1 MKDNNIRKSYLS
13 CSSPGNVLSPA
24 PSDLPAGIALTK
36 RFNNYLST
44 LKKTHPQQFG
54 FFASLPL
61 PSIPD
66 ALAEIGRALD
76 DLHADGFVLLSSAYG
91 FYLGDPKLAPVYA
104 KLNARNAVLFIH
116 PTIPCPINTPLS
128 VSGTPRLNYVA
139 PLMNAY
145 QAPTLEFIF
154 DTTRTLSDLILTGT
168 SALYSSIK
176 WLIPHCGS
184 ALPSLLD
191 RFITASKILGPK
203 PGSDRKVMSSDI
215 QNVTQLLNKNFWFD
229 LAGFPMNNQ
238 IYNMRQFLGAGAAGR
253 FTYGSDV
260 QGGGGGA
267 GGDY

>member
-1 MKDNNIRKSYLS
+1 
-13 CSSPGNVLSPA
+13 
-24 PSDLPAGIALTK
+24 
-36 RFNNYLST
+36 
-44 LKKTHPQQFG
+44 
-54 FFASLPL
+54 
-61 PSIPD
+61 
-66 ALAEIGRALD
+66 
-76 DLHADGFVLLSSAYG
+76 
-91 FYLGDPKLAPVYA
+91 
-104 KLNARNAVLFIH
+104 
-116 PTIPCPINTPLS
+116 
-128 VSGTPRLNYVA
+128 
-139 PLMNAY
+139 MNAY

-168 SALYSSIK
+168 AALCSSIK

-203 PGSDRKVMSSDI
+203 PGSDRKVMSYEI

-238 IYNMRQFLGAGAAGR
+238 IYNMRQLLGAGAAGR
-253 FTYGSDV
+253 FTYWSDV